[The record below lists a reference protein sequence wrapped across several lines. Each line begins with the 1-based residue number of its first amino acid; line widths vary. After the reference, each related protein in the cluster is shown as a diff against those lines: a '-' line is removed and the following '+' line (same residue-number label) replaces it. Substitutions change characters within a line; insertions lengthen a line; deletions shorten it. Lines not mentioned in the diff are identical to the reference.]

1 MRPMPWI
8 FPVGL
13 FLALV
18 AAGIVGVLE
27 LSSDEEASKLND
39 GSSFNLHD
47 DYPNPFNV
55 CHDRFDSSPL
65 AASEPW
71 NHTTIVLC
79 ASQDS
84 VAPLMVVTQSG
95 RSAARV
101 EEWDRFG
108 RSEVIA
114 SLTTA
119 SSSVDTK
126 GACGGHST
134 LGIYAT
140 VFEGVNGLTIKA
152 HLLLLSGMPMCFD
165 EARSVIWIP
174 GTPISFE
181 NVKLAH
187 ASR

>member
-1 MRPMPWI
+1 MRLMDWFFFSAI
-8 FPVGL
+8 VGC
-13 FLALV
+13 LV
-18 AAGIVGVLE
+18 AIAGLLVRSVIWPNETSHEGGQTVE
-27 LSSDEEASKLND
+27 
-39 GSSFNLHD
+39 FNLHD
-47 DYPNPFNV
+47 DYSNPFDV

-71 NHTTIVLC
+71 QHVTIVLC

-174 GTPISFE
+174 GTPISFTK
-181 NVKLAH
+181 VTLAP
-187 ASR
+187 